1 MSLPKIEHPLF
12 NITIPSTGEKVKFR
26 PFTVKEE
33 KILLIA
39 QQSDDSEQVV
49 QSIKQIINNCVQD
62 IDVDKL
68 AMFDLEFIILSLRSK
83 SVNNII
89 DFSVV
94 DPETED
100 RVNLSLNLDTVQVV
114 YNDKHDKNIKID
126 EKSLFTMRYPSIN
139 ELSELIDDPQNEE
152 VVFKAL
158 VNCVDKLFYG
168 DQVYD
173 MTSYSYEERSEFVES
188 LDSNIL
194 SAMRAF
200 FETMPKIRHEIE
212 YKNSN
217 GNKKTFVIEGLDNF
231 FI

>member
-139 ELSELIDDPQNEE
+139 ELSKLIDDPQNEE

>member
-217 GNKKTFVIEGLDNF
+217 GNKKTFVI
-231 FI
+231 

>member
-33 KILLIA
+33 KILLIT

-217 GNKKTFVIEGLDNF
+217 GNKKTFVI
-231 FI
+231 

>member
-139 ELSELIDDPQNEE
+139 ELSKLIDDPQNEE

-194 SAMRAF
+194 SAMRVF

>member
-200 FETMPKIRHEIE
+200 LETMPKIRHEIE